1 MLLRVVLKFI
11 LLVSTAAGFAALAY
25 TFPKA
30 ATIVLTIILLAAV
43 FYILYLLEE
52 LNT

>member
-11 LLVSTAAGFAALAY
+11 LLVSTAAGFAGLAF

-30 ATIVLTIILLAAV
+30 ASIVLSILLLTAV
-43 FYILYLLEE
+43 FYALYLLEE
-52 LNT
+52 L